1 MRTVFFATAILLCAS
16 TIYFTSDVR
25 PAFAACS
32 IECTETDDDGKCT
45 KLEKVCTGTT
55 PDPRTPGG
63 GTHVSPPARIAM
75 SASKTIPMAPA
86 KKPARSRARGRSH

>member
-25 PAFAACS
+25 PALAACS

-55 PDPRTPGG
+55 PEPRTPGG
-63 GTHVSPPARIAM
+63 GIHVSPPSTDCYECIENYPNGTCK
-75 SASKTIPMAPA
+75 KTR
-86 KKPARSRARGRSH
+86 KVTC